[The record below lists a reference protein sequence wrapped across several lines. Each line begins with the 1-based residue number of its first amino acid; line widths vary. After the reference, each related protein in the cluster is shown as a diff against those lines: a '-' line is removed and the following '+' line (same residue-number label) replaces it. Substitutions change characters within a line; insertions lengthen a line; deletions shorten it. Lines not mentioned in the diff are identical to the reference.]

1 MEIEQEEGMNE
12 FATCGSDD
20 EFSIPGSR
28 RSSWIDT
35 RGGSKRNSCEVDG
48 SPNPNKGLLRDLKA
62 ELKRNEETI
71 ISLKQQ
77 NATLQQKVVLNSS
90 RYGQVSTFFAFA
102 LKNLQNNTTEFYIP
116 LLA

>member
-1 MEIEQEEGMNE
+1 MEIEQQEENFE
-12 FATCGSDD
+12 FSPCGSDD

-28 RSSWIDT
+28 RSSWIET
-35 RGGSKRNSCEVDG
+35 KSGSKRNSCEVDG
-48 SPNPNKGLLRDLKA
+48 SPNPNTRELLRNLKA

-90 RYGQVSTFFAFA
+90 RYGQVSNV
-102 LKNLQNNTTEFYIP
+102 L
-116 LLA
+116 